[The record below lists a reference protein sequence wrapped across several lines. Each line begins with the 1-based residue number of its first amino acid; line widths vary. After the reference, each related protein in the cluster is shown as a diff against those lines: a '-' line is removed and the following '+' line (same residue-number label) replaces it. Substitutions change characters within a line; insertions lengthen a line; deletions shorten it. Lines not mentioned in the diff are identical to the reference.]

1 MLRHDPLHRRPDASA
16 QVAGSSF
23 SVAAIDISMVTLD
36 PGEGGIQGFADA
48 AGREG
53 TTVCGPDV
61 GTRHG
66 REVSVKRLVSFPSGS
81 DPGQTVAIEVE
92 EPELEGGPVR
102 VGREDKAVETVSHTF
117 EKALDPVRSG
127 AEGLLRTLMVLSEP
141 PSEFTI
147 EFGVSLNG
155 EAQVFAI
162 TKLGAEAYFKITLNW
177 RRGDR
182 EG

>member
-1 MLRHDPLHRRPDASA
+1 
-16 QVAGSSF
+16 
-23 SVAAIDISMVTLD
+23 
-36 PGEGGIQGFADA
+36 
-48 AGREG
+48 
-53 TTVCGPDV
+53 
-61 GTRHG
+61 
-66 REVSVKRLVSFPSGS
+66 
-81 DPGQTVAIEVE
+81 
-92 EPELEGGPVR
+92 
-102 VGREDKAVETVSHTF
+102 
-117 EKALDPVRSG
+117 
-127 AEGLLRTLMVLSEP
+127 LLRTLMVLSEP